1 MPKIPHVTIM
11 HQKFQAATDAL
22 KTAFKAA
29 LDEDLLDENTM
40 GEVWRH
46 YQGMKRITKDLP
58 PHITGAAGGDMNPI
72 FLSDGTESNYKM
84 STDFSTTNIPTDSF
98 LAAGPVDRI
107 WEGSDALSFGDI
119 SINTGDS
126 DGTVTFTS

>member
-58 PHITGAAGGDMNPI
+58 PHITGASGGDMNPI
-72 FLSDGTESNYKM
+72 FLSDS
-84 STDFSTTNIPTDSF
+84 SLPSDSF

-107 WEGSDALSFGDI
+107 WDGSDALSFGDI

>member
-11 HQKFQAATDAL
+11 HQKFQAATDAI

-58 PHITGAAGGDMNPI
+58 PHITGASGGDMNPI
-72 FLSDGTESNYKM
+72 FLSDSSLCLLYTSPSPRDY
-84 STDFSTTNIPTDSF
+84 
-98 LAAGPVDRI
+98 AASRMP
-107 WEGSDALSFGDI
+107 SSA
-119 SINTGDS
+119 
-126 DGTVTFTS
+126 